1 MKITYTVAP
10 KNELSFPLL
19 ARSTASG
26 MIVLFTG
33 PSTGCILSS
42 TIISDVGTHSSCW
55 RLMGQPNAWEIL
67 PKGSTVVLTQD

>member
-19 ARSTASG
+19 ARAITSG

-33 PSTGCILSS
+33 PSTGCIVSS
-42 TIISDVGTHSSCW
+42 NIISDVGTHSNSW
-55 RLMGQPNAWEIL
+55 TLMGTPNAWEIL